1 MPGNKGVALV
11 TGAAQGIGEAI
22 ALRLAEDGFDVAVN
36 DMASSAEKLQG
47 VVDEIIGKG
56 RSSSKHIAD
65 VSKEEEVAKMVED
78 VVQHHGG
85 LDVMVANAGVTGKPA
100 VPFTE
105 IPCEEFERVMS
116 INARGTFLCYKH
128 AGIQMIKQGR
138 GGRIIGASS
147 IAGKKG
153 MLTQG
158 PYCAS
163 KFAVRGLTQAA
174 GKKNPLEFGTHRIT
188 VNAYAPGV
196 IDTPIL
202 RDAAVNGDPS
212 EIIKTMKEMAPLK
225 RIGIPE
231 DISNLVSFL
240 ASEESHF
247 ITGMPISINGGIWFD

>member
-1 MPGNKGVALV
+1 MPGDKGVALV
-11 TGAAQGIGEAI
+11 TGAAQGIGAAI

-36 DMASSAEKLQG
+36 DMASNAEKLQR

-65 VSKEEEVAKMVED
+65 VSKEEEVAKMVKD

-147 IAGKKG
+147 IAGKRG

-174 GKKNPLEFGTHRIT
+174 ALEFGTHRIT

-212 EIIKTMKEMAPLK
+212 EIIKTMKEMAPLN
-225 RIGIPE
+225 RIGIPV
-231 DISNLVSFL
+231 DVSNLVSFL
-240 ASEESHF
+240 ASEEANF
-247 ITGMPISINGGIWFD
+247 ITGQAISINGGTWFD